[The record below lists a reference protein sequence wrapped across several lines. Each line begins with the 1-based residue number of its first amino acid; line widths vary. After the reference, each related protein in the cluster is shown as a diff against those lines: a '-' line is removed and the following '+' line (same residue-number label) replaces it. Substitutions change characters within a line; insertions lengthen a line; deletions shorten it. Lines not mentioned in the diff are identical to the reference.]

1 MLEVRFVTVTTC
13 VQLVNGVSGKM
24 ANGRPLLVCFGE
36 PPGMYKLAPD
46 PDFSAPE
53 TVSACAMAT
62 TGHTQDSQPA
72 HVSNNVTAA
81 TGRVIELVAQSFL
94 ASDMGRSAAVT
105 AAAADQLSRVKAQ
118 HAVSGSAALSAA
130 SPAGTASSPP
140 ATADASMHGIAP
152 SARAFPPST
161 AFGVFGTGQ
170 KVNALKAPCDMS
182 ARLTPGHG
190 AARPDALRQERPVT
204 APDAGPSAFQA
215 PKSASVGFYDPAA
228 PLPLVLVAALGQISA
243 GKAAE
248 AMLPR
253 PASLQAQ
260 QSSRT
265 EGVRKSMSEHERL
278 RPGTESGTSP
288 MPSTAGARSCTVC
301 HEVDA
306 RKLYCCGSC
315 EALLHEECTTRLP
328 EPLGSYCLFCP
339 DCQREPWHQGA
350 IILVSCNI
358 AACWYVGQCSAPHNQ
373 RQRCIC
379 MLHRMSSCTTSYA
392 TTHSLFMMALHRLLV
407 LPNHLLPIMP
417 SMASLLSCRQGPRQ
431 ELRA

>member
-1 MLEVRFVTVTTC
+1 MLEVLFVTMTTC

-62 TGHTQDSQPA
+62 TGHTQDPQPV
-72 HVSNNVTAA
+72 HVSNNFTAA
-81 TGRVIELVAQSFL
+81 TGPVTGAVVQSFL

-105 AAAADQLSRVKAQ
+105 AVAADQLSSVRAQ

-130 SPAGTASSPP
+130 SPAGKASSPA
-140 ATADASMHGIAP
+140 ATAAASTHGIDP
-152 SARAFPPST
+152 SYRRPVWSIFDR
-161 AFGVFGTGQ
+161 FGP
-170 KVNALKAPCDMS
+170 KAPHNMS
-182 ARLTPGHG
+182 ARLAPGQG

-204 APDAGPSAFQA
+204 APDAGPSAIQA
-215 PKSASVGFYDPAA
+215 PKSASVGFQDPAA
-228 PLPLVLVAALGQISA
+228 PLPPVLVAALGQISA

-248 AMLPR
+248 AMLHR

-278 RPGTESGTSP
+278 RPGTELGISP
-288 MPSTAGARSCTVC
+288 MASTAGARSCTGC

-315 EALLHEECTTRLP
+315 EALLHEDCTTKLP

-350 IILVSCNI
+350 IILVSQNV
-358 AACWYVGQCSAPHNQ
+358 AAFYYVDQWWTPHKQ
-373 RQRCIC
+373 WQHCIC
-379 MLHRMSSCTTSYA
+379 MLH
-392 TTHSLFMMALHRLLV
+392 
-407 LPNHLLPIMP
+407 
-417 SMASLLSCRQGPRQ
+417 SM
-431 ELRA
+431 